1 MPPKFLLHQ
10 AFKEEDGLLNGLEFC
25 RCSGIA
31 FPFGISSF
39 ERGNCVFNATE
50 SLAGIRFYYG
60 QHPRFSPGMTCA
72 SHPGLPFHARR
83 SGRGH
88 TFRGAI

>member
-10 AFKEEDGLLNGLEFC
+10 AFKGEHSLLNGLQFS
-25 RCSGIA
+25 RRSGIA

-50 SLAGIRFYYG
+50 KLVGISF
-60 QHPRFSPGMTCA
+60 C
-72 SHPGLPFHARR
+72 
-83 SGRGH
+83 
-88 TFRGAI
+88 